1 MVINTILRNAQQKIC
16 FLIIKSMIC
25 TLPQQSAKRA
35 QQVGG
40 NEQHAKIDVF
50 AEQL

>member
-1 MVINTILRNAQQKIC
+1 MVINTILHNAQQKNC
-16 FLIIKSMIC
+16 VLLIKSMIC
-25 TLPQQSAKRA
+25 ILPQQSAKRA

>member
-1 MVINTILRNAQQKIC
+1 MVINTISRIAQQKYY
-16 FLIIKSMIC
+16 FLFMMSMIC
-25 TLPQQSAKRA
+25 ILPQQSAKRA